1 MSESTNQATE
11 TKVNGNAAAVSALEI
26 LLDIELPVT
35 LRFGRKQMNL
45 EDVLR
50 LDTGSIVEFDRAVED
65 PVEVLVNDRVVAR
78 GEAVTVH
85 GNYGVRIL
93 EIASPREGMDPT
105 ADLRRSPIAAA
116 AIAGERA

>member
-1 MSESTNQATE
+1 MSDSLHLVSEP
-11 TKVNGNAAAVSALEI
+11 KGKPNAASAMDI

-35 LRFGRKQMNL
+35 LRFGRRQMALDDILKL
-45 EDVLR
+45 ES
-50 LDTGSIVEFDRAVED
+50 GSIIEFDRAVDD

-93 EIASPREGMDPT
+93 DIAGPQERLDSAPAVRATAASP
-105 ADLRRSPIAAA
+105 
-116 AIAGERA
+116 GE